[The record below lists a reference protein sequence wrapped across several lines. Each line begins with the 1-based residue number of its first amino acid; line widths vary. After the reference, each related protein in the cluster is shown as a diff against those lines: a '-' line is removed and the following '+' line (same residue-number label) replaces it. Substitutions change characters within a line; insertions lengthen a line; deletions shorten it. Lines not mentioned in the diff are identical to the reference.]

1 MSQAKIQSY
10 ALGIAFVFCLL
21 ASSVFLFST
30 VTDKHVDN
38 FDSLD
43 NRINPNVA
51 PVSSLVR
58 LPGIGLSKGWAVVAY
73 RQKNGNSRIFKSCD
87 DLTAVKGIG
96 PKTAEA
102 ICGYL
107 KFGFPPSRE

>member
-1 MSQAKIQSY
+1 MSQAKIHFV
-10 ALGIAFVFCLL
+10 ALSIAFVFCLL
-21 ASSVFLFST
+21 ASSFFLFST
-30 VTDKHVDN
+30 VTDKHADN
-38 FDSLD
+38 CDSLA

-58 LPGIGLSKGWAVVAY
+58 LPGIGLSRGWAVVAY

-96 PKTAEA
+96 PKTAES
-102 ICGYL
+102 ICSYL
-107 KFGFPPSRE
+107 KFE